1 MGSLGYFALNVLRI
15 ANIIVLLLSAIT
27 SWAILV
33 MSFKIGDFYF
43 FDGVSHV
50 VISIICIFLICSE
63 SGIFDRY
70 FAKHWPIL
78 GPESGLVFLGVSMIL
93 LGSSILGNLRMQ
105 FVRDPDEDEDEDEN
119 GLGVS
124 LRHLVLGSGI
134 LISIFGLFNII
145 ATYVF
150 SDRAQGIN
158 GRQMRIYNNAYK
170 VRKTDSFKAFNISK
184 NSTGDSTVESPHH
197 QVSPVERKKSRFRLP
212 LTISNKS
219 SHSRTQSQSKL
230 SMKISMPIQQKDDLE
245 KGEKHAHKV
254 SPLFPEL
261 ERPPTA
267 LHPAYK
273 QNDASYPASSRYS
286 VVSDMTRF

>member
-1 MGSLGYFALNVLRI
+1 MGSLGYLTLNVLRI
-15 ANIIVLLLSAIT
+15 VSIIVLLLSAIT
-27 SWAILV
+27 SWTILV
-33 MSFKIGDFYF
+33 MSFKTDHFYF

-50 VISIICIFLICSE
+50 VISIIGIFLICSE
-63 SGIFDRY
+63 SGLFDRY

-93 LGSSILGNLRMQ
+93 LGSSVLGNLKMQ
-105 FVRDPDEDEDEDEN
+105 FVRDQDEDEDEN
-119 GLGVS
+119 GLGIS

-150 SDRAQGIN
+150 CDRAQGIN
-158 GRQMRIYNNAYK
+158 SRQMRMYNNAK
-170 VRKTDSFKAFNISK
+170 KAGKMDSFKAFSIS
-184 NSTGDSTVESPHH
+184 NSATDDPTIESTHH
-197 QVSPVERKKSRFRLP
+197 QLSLVERKKSRFRLP
-212 LTISNKS
+212 LAISSKS
-219 SHSRTQSQSKL
+219 QHPQAQSQSKL
-230 SMKISMPIQQKDDLE
+230 SMKISMPIQQNYDLE
-245 KGEKHAHKV
+245 KGEKVDHKV

-273 QNDASYPASSRYS
+273 QTNASYPASSRYS
-286 VVSDMTRF
+286 VITNR